1 MLSPETVKKALEQI
15 RKRTANHDYFFSKLK
30 SADWLKPL
38 ANAGLFNEPPA
49 AIREGD
55 KINFPFWPESQY
67 LARVASSAPEQVA
80 EILMKIPE
88 TDNVRIHA
96 DFAHAAANLPSKL
109 AAKWAQKE
117 TTWVEKQEFLY
128 FLLPEAL
135 GELVK
140 YLASSGEQN
149 VSLRLAKA
157 LLCGK
162 WYFDGTNPPSS
173 QFGIWYF
180 RQILQKH
187 FPEVLRHSG
196 QEGLSLLCDILAGN
210 IIEDSEE
217 NDDSSWIWR
226 PAIEP
231 HTQNHENRERD
242 ALIDAIRDGSINM
255 IQNGYDMHSVLKILL
270 KHSRPIFKRLAFH
283 LLTESREY
291 QAARELVCNRENFF
305 NKKLWHEYS
314 RLLADI
320 YHDLDQKEKDLILS
334 WIEEGPIASED
345 ADKLD
350 PELCRKHTA
359 QWQAQK
365 LFGLRGMLP
374 AEWEDRYTNIVS
386 ELGEIKHP
394 DFMTYIT
401 TSWGPTSP
409 KTEYEL
415 DAMSAEEIAS
425 FLRSWEPSCT
435 WDSPEPLGLG
445 RALQA
450 VVTKAPDRF
459 VTAIDSFR
467 DINSTYVSSLIF
479 GLNDAV
485 QSGYTIEFEDVI
497 EYLFWVTRQP
507 RSEVRKA
514 SDRMDQPSNWGWA
527 RQTVLSHL
535 TFGLEKNAINFLLR
549 DQVWQII
556 DMIAD
561 DPEPMIQDDEN
572 SSMDPHDQ
580 SINTPRGK
588 ALHSVVIYALWVYRN
603 FEDKKEFLKSTG
615 FDMTMIPE
623 VRVCLERHLDTG
635 FVPSPA
641 IRSVFGQ
648 WFPQLCSL
656 DSSWVKSQVDTIF
669 PVENHALRDAA
680 WHTYLK
686 FCSVYKEPFLVLR
699 EQYSACVDRLKFHSE
714 EKSSR
719 LKRPG
724 ELLGKHLIVMF
735 GRGILTWNDDDT
747 LVRRFFDNAT
757 ESETSHAVAFVG
769 QSLYNE
775 IKPISVDV
783 VERFRA
789 LWEQLVKNLPVTPSE
804 KTQMF
809 KQFGWWFAAGC
820 FDVEWT
826 FKQLIDVVE
835 LTEGIEPD
843 YIVMERLAELA
854 SQYPAR
860 CLEVLSALVNRDKR
874 GWLFLGL
881 EESARTVLKA
891 LLETEETKSDAK
903 TLIHQ
908 LGSHG
913 YHQFREMLQS

>member
-15 RKRTANHDYFFSKLK
+15 RKRPANYYYFFSKLK
-30 SADWLKPL
+30 SADWLEPL
-38 ANAGLFNEPPA
+38 ANEGLFKEPPA
-49 AIREGD
+49 AVSEGD
-55 KINFPFWPESQY
+55 TISFPFWPESEY
-67 LARVASSAPEQVA
+67 LARVASIAPDQVLG
-80 EILMKIPE
+80 IMMKIPE

-96 DFAHAAANLPSKL
+96 DFAHAAAKFPPKL
-109 AAKWAQKE
+109 AAKWARIE
-117 TTWVEKQEFLY
+117 TTWVENQEFLY

-162 WYFDGTNPPSS
+162 WFFDGTNPPSS

-180 RQILQKH
+180 RKILQKH

-255 IQNGYDMHSVLKILL
+255 IQNGSDIHSVLKVLL

-283 LLTESREY
+283 LLTESHEN
-291 QAARELVCNRENFF
+291 QAAREQVCNRENFF
-305 NKKLWHEYS
+305 NKKLWHEFS
-314 RLLADI
+314 RLLANI
-320 YHDLDQKEKDLILS
+320 YPELDQKEKDLILS
-334 WIEEGPIASED
+334 WIEEGPIAKGD

-350 PELCRKHTA
+350 PELCRKHTV

-374 AEWEDRYTNIVS
+374 AEWEDRYTKIVS

-394 DFMTYIT
+394 DFMTYT
-401 TSWGPTSP
+401 KTSWGPTSP
-409 KTEYEL
+409 KTDHEL
-415 DAMSAEEIAS
+415 DTMSAEEIAS
-425 FLRSWEPSCT
+425 FLKSWEPSRT

-445 RALQA
+445 RILQA

-459 VTAIDSFR
+459 VSAIDSFR
-467 DINSTYVSSLIF
+467 DINSTYANSLILGF
-479 GLNDAV
+479 NDAV
-485 QSGYTIEFEDVI
+485 QSGYTIELEAVI
-497 EYLFWVTRQP
+497 EYLFWVAKQP
-507 RSEVRKA
+507 RSEVREA
-514 SDRMDQPSNWGWA
+514 SDRMDQPTNWSEA

-535 TFGLEKNAINFLLR
+535 SLGLAKNSIDFLLR
-549 DQVWQII
+549 NQVWQII

-561 DPEPMIQDDEN
+561 DPEPMIHDDEN
-572 SSMDPHDQ
+572 LSMDPHRQ

-588 ALHSVVIYALWVYRN
+588 ALHSVVIYALWVYRK
-603 FEDKKEFLKSTG
+603 FEDKKDILKSSG

-623 VRVCLERHLDTG
+623 VRVRLERHLDPG
-635 FVPSPA
+635 FDPSPA
-641 IRSVFGQ
+641 IRSIFGQ
-648 WFPQLCSL
+648 RFPQLFLL
-656 DSSWVKSQVDTIF
+656 DSSWTKSQVDTIF
-669 PVENHALRDAA
+669 PVDNQVLHDAA
-680 WHTYLK
+680 WQSYLE
-686 FCSVYKEPFLVLR
+686 FCSVDNEPFHVLR
-699 EQYSACVDRLKFHSE
+699 EQYNDSVDRLKFQSE

-719 LKRPG
+719 LKRLG
-724 ELLGKHLIVMF
+724 ERLGEHLMVIF
-735 GRGILTWNDDDT
+735 GRGLLTWSDEDA
-747 LVRRFFDNAT
+747 LVKRFFDNAT

-775 IKPISVDV
+775 IKPISADV

-789 LWEQLVKNLPVTPSE
+789 LWEQLEKNLLEAPSE
-804 KTQMF
+804 KTQML

-826 FKQLIDVVE
+826 FKQLIAVIE
-835 LTEGIEPD
+835 STGGI
-843 YIVMERLAELA
+843 
-854 SQYPAR
+854 
-860 CLEVLSALVNRDKR
+860 
-874 GWLFLGL
+874 
-881 EESARTVLKA
+881 
-891 LLETEETKSDAK
+891 
-903 TLIHQ
+903 
-908 LGSHG
+908 
-913 YHQFREMLQS
+913 